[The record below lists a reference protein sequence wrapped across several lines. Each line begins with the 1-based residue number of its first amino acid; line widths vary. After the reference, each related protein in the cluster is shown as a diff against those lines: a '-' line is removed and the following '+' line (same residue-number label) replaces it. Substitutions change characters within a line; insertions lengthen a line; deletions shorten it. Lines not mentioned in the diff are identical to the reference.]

1 MFTHTLL
8 FRTAFPIFSYNG
20 KERRLINLKR
30 KDEKMAIFYNRA
42 TLLYNGQNLNSNQ
55 VSGEIVEALTMT
67 KTAINGTYGVGDSIS
82 YAVSIVNS
90 GATAINGFTLT
101 DNLGEYTFQGLTLR
115 PLTYRDGSVLFYIDG
130 VLQPAPAV
138 TADDDLVIS
147 GLNIPAG
154 SNAIII
160 YEALANG
167 FAPLTAG
174 ATITNTATVAGGG
187 IAEALTDTATVGVQD
202 EPNLSIAKAICPAV
216 VSDNGQLTYTFI
228 IQNTGNTPIVATD
241 DVIVTDVFS
250 PILGDITVTL
260 NGATLAEGTNYTYS
274 EATGEFATLPGTI
287 TVDAATYT
295 RDATTG
301 LITIN
306 PGVSVLT
313 VSGTI

>member
-1 MFTHTLL
+1 
-8 FRTAFPIFSYNG
+8 
-20 KERRLINLKR
+20 
-30 KDEKMAIFYNRA
+30 MALFYNRA
-42 TLLYNGQNLNSNQ
+42 TLSYNGQNLNSNQ
-55 VSGEIVEALTMT
+55 VTGEIIETLTMT

-82 YAVSIVNS
+82 YAISIVNS
-90 GATAINGFTLT
+90 GATAINGLTLT
-101 DNLGEYTFQGLTLR
+101 DDLGEYTFQGLTMR

-138 TADDDLVIS
+138 SALGDLIIS
-147 GLNIPAG
+147 GINIPAG

-174 ATITNTATVAGGG
+174 ATITNTATITGGC
-187 IAEALTDTATVGVQD
+187 IAESLTDTATVGVQD
-202 EPNLSIAKAICPAV
+202 EPNLSIAKAIYPAV
-216 VSDNGQLTYTFI
+216 ISDNGQLTYTFI

-241 DVIVTDVFS
+241 DLIVTDVFT
-250 PILGDITVTL
+250 PALDDITVTF
-260 NGATLAEGTNYTYS
+260 NGVIWSAGTNYTYN
-274 EATGEFATLPGTI
+274 EATGEFATLPGAI
-287 TVDAATYT
+287 TLDAATYT
-295 RDATTG
+295 RDAATG

>member
-1 MFTHTLL
+1 MQNGFL
-8 FRTAFPIFSYNG
+8 FFSYNG
-20 KERRLINLKR
+20 REQMLKNSKQ
-30 KDEKMAIFYNRA
+30 KDEKMALFYNRA
-42 TLLYNGQNLNSNQ
+42 TLSYNGQNLNSNQ
-55 VSGEIVEALTMT
+55 VSGEIIEALTMT
-67 KTAINGTYGVGDSIS
+67 KTAITGTYGVGDSIS
-82 YAVSIVNS
+82 YAISIVNS
-90 GATAINGFTLT
+90 GATAINGLTLT
-101 DNLGEYTFQGLTLR
+101 DDLGEYIFQDLTLR

-130 VLQPAPAV
+130 ALQPAPTV
-138 TADDDLVIS
+138 TAVDDLVIS

-160 YEALANG
+160 YETLANG
-167 FAPLTAG
+167 FAPLVAG
-174 ATITNTATVAGGG
+174 STITNTATVTGCG

-241 DVIVTDVFS
+241 NVIVTDVFNPALS
-250 PILGDITVTL
+250 GITVTF
-260 NGATLAEGTNYTYS
+260 NGENWTAGTNYTYN
-274 EATGEFATLPGTI
+274 EATGEFATLANAI

>member
-1 MFTHTLL
+1 
-8 FRTAFPIFSYNG
+8 
-20 KERRLINLKR
+20 
-30 KDEKMAIFYNRA
+30 MALFYNRA
-42 TLLYNGQNLNSNQ
+42 TLSYNGQNLNSNQ
-55 VSGEIVEALTMT
+55 VTGEIIETLTMT

-82 YAVSIVNS
+82 YAISIVNS
-90 GATAINGFTLT
+90 GATAINGLTLT
-101 DNLGEYTFQGLTLR
+101 DDLGEYTFQGLTMR

-138 TADDDLVIS
+138 SALGDLIIS
-147 GLNIPAG
+147 GINIPAG

-174 ATITNTATVAGGG
+174 ATITNTATITGGC
-187 IAEALTDTATVGVQD
+187 IAESLTDTATVGVQD
-202 EPNLSIAKAICPAV
+202 EPNLSIAKAIYPPV
-216 VSDNGQLTYTFI
+216 ISDNGLLTYTFI

-241 DVIVTDVFS
+241 DLIVTDVFT
-250 PILGDITVTL
+250 PALDDITVTF
-260 NGATLAEGTNYTYS
+260 NGVIWSAGTNYTYN
-274 EATGEFATLPGTI
+274 EATGEFATLPGAI
-287 TVDAATYT
+287 TLDAATYT
-295 RDATTG
+295 RDAATG

>member
-1 MFTHTLL
+1 MQNGFL
-8 FRTAFPIFSYNG
+8 FFSYNG
-20 KERRLINLKR
+20 REQMLKNLKQ
-30 KDEKMAIFYNRA
+30 KDEKMALFYNRA
-42 TLLYNGQNLNSNQ
+42 TLSYNGQNLNSNQ
-55 VSGEIVEALTMT
+55 VSGEIIEALTMT
-67 KTAINGTYGVGDSIS
+67 KTAITGTYGVGDSIS
-82 YAVSIVNS
+82 YAISIVNS
-90 GATAINGFTLT
+90 GATAINGLTLT
-101 DNLGEYTFQGLTLR
+101 DDLGEYIFQDLTLR

-130 VLQPAPAV
+130 ALQPAPTVSAV
-138 TADDDLVIS
+138 DDLVIS

-154 SNAIII
+154 SNAIIV
-160 YEALANG
+160 YETLANG
-167 FAPLTAG
+167 FAPLVAG
-174 ATITNTATVAGGG
+174 STITNTATVTGCG

-241 DVIVTDVFS
+241 NVIVTDVFNPALS
-250 PILGDITVTL
+250 GITVTF
-260 NGATLAEGTNYTYS
+260 NGANWTAGTNYTYN
-274 EATGEFATLPGTI
+274 EATGEFATLANTI

>member
-1 MFTHTLL
+1 
-8 FRTAFPIFSYNG
+8 
-20 KERRLINLKR
+20 
-30 KDEKMAIFYNRA
+30 MALFYNRA
-42 TLLYNGQNLNSNQ
+42 TLSYNGQNLNSNQ
-55 VSGEIVEALTMT
+55 VTGEIIETLTMT

-82 YAVSIVNS
+82 YAISIVNS
-90 GATAINGFTLT
+90 GATAINGLTLT
-101 DNLGEYTFQGLTLR
+101 DDLGEYTFQGLTMR

-138 TADDDLVIS
+138 SALGDLIIS
-147 GLNIPAG
+147 GINIPAG

-174 ATITNTATVAGGG
+174 ATITNTATITGGC
-187 IAEALTDTATVGVQD
+187 IAESLSDTATVGVQD
-202 EPNLSIAKAICPAV
+202 EPNLSIAKAIYPAV
-216 VSDNGQLTYTFI
+216 ISDNGLLTYTFI

-241 DVIVTDVFS
+241 DLIVTDVFT
-250 PILGDITVTL
+250 PALDDITVTF
-260 NGATLAEGTNYTYS
+260 NGVIWSAGTNYTYN
-274 EATGEFATLPGTI
+274 EATGEFATLPGAI
-287 TVDAATYT
+287 TLDAATYT
-295 RDATTG
+295 RDAATG

>member
-1 MFTHTLL
+1 
-8 FRTAFPIFSYNG
+8 
-20 KERRLINLKR
+20 
-30 KDEKMAIFYNRA
+30 MALFYNRA
-42 TLLYNGQNLNSNQ
+42 TLSYNGQNLNSNQ
-55 VSGEIVEALTMT
+55 VTGEIIETLTMT

-82 YAVSIVNS
+82 YAISIVNS
-90 GATAINGFTLT
+90 GATAINGLTLT
-101 DNLGEYTFQGLTLR
+101 DDLGEYTFQGLTMR

-138 TADDDLVIS
+138 SALGDLIIS
-147 GLNIPAG
+147 GINIPAG

-174 ATITNTATVAGGG
+174 ATITNTATITGGC
-187 IAEALTDTATVGVQD
+187 IAESLTDTATVGVQD
-202 EPNLSIAKAICPAV
+202 EPNLSIAKAIYPGV
-216 VSDNGQLTYTFI
+216 ISDNGQLTYTFI

-241 DVIVTDVFS
+241 DLIVTDVFT
-250 PILGDITVTL
+250 PALDDITVTF
-260 NGATLAEGTNYTYS
+260 NGVIWSAGTNYTYN
-274 EATGEFATLPGTI
+274 EATGEFATLPGAI
-287 TVDAATYT
+287 TLDAATYT
-295 RDATTG
+295 RDAATG

>member
-1 MFTHTLL
+1 
-8 FRTAFPIFSYNG
+8 
-20 KERRLINLKR
+20 
-30 KDEKMAIFYNRA
+30 MALFYNRA
-42 TLLYNGQNLNSNQ
+42 TLSYNGQNLNSNQ
-55 VSGEIVEALTMT
+55 VSGEIIEALTMT
-67 KTAINGTYGVGDSIS
+67 KTAITGTYGVGDSIS
-82 YAVSIVNS
+82 YAISIVNS
-90 GATAINGFTLT
+90 GATAINGLTLT
-101 DNLGEYTFQGLTLR
+101 DDLGEYIFQDLTLR

-130 VLQPAPAV
+130 ALQPAPTV
-138 TADDDLVIS
+138 TAVDDLVIS

-154 SNAIII
+154 SNAIIV
-160 YEALANG
+160 YETLANG
-167 FAPLTAG
+167 FAPLVAG
-174 ATITNTATVAGGG
+174 STITNTATVTGCG

-228 IQNTGNTPIVATD
+228 IQNTGNTPIVVTD
-241 DVIVTDVFS
+241 NVIVTDVFNPALS
-250 PILGDITVTL
+250 GITVTF
-260 NGATLAEGTNYTYS
+260 NGENWTAGTNYTYN
-274 EATGEFATLPGTI
+274 EATGEFATLANTI

>member
-1 MFTHTLL
+1 
-8 FRTAFPIFSYNG
+8 
-20 KERRLINLKR
+20 
-30 KDEKMAIFYNRA
+30 MALFYNRA
-42 TLLYNGQNLNSNQ
+42 TLSYNGQNLNSNQ
-55 VSGEIVEALTMT
+55 VTGEIIETLTMT

-82 YAVSIVNS
+82 YAISIVNS
-90 GATAINGFTLT
+90 GATAINGLTLT
-101 DNLGEYTFQGLTLR
+101 DDLGEYTFQGLTMR

-138 TADDDLVIS
+138 SALGDLIIS
-147 GLNIPAG
+147 GINIPAG

-174 ATITNTATVAGGG
+174 ATITNTATITGGC
-187 IAEALTDTATVGVQD
+187 IAESLTDTATVGVQD
-202 EPNLSIAKAICPAV
+202 EPNLSIAKAIYPAV
-216 VSDNGQLTYTFI
+216 ISDNGLLTYTFI

-241 DVIVTDVFS
+241 DLIVTDVFT
-250 PILGDITVTL
+250 PALDDITVTF
-260 NGATLAEGTNYTYS
+260 NGVIWSAGTNYTYN
-274 EATGEFATLPGTI
+274 EATGEFATLPGAI
-287 TVDAATYT
+287 TLDAATYT
-295 RDATTG
+295 RDAATG